1 MKNLLKISTFLLLL
15 TAFVSCDLDR
25 YPDTGIPEDQ
35 AMTNPSEAQQI
46 VFGVYSAFKNSN
58 LHSGSMVLGPDIQ
71 SDLVYAIKGYSNIY
85 GDLYRWDTKSSD
97 QYVTGV
103 YTGLYTVITR
113 CNFFTDRIG
122 AIEEEYTSSEDKTTL
137 RKCKGDIYF
146 MRALAYSD
154 LIRLYCKAYDPATAE
169 KELGVSIVT
178 TYKKSGKKPLR
189 SSLAASYK
197 QVLDDL
203 EVAEKL
209 ITRDGYGSPYITV
222 GAVNALYARVYLH
235 MQNWEKAEEYATK
248 VIENKNLSLQNV
260 NYNTYDSTL
269 NDYEYMWKY
278 DDGPEVI
285 WKISMSNTDRGG
297 SLGAPFLGTKT
308 AMGQYLPDFI
318 PAQWLLDL
326 YGDNDQR
333 YKAFFTQMQTSFAH
347 GLTWPLLTKYSGN
360 PNIDAGGQPLLTNM
374 PKVFR
379 LSEQYLI
386 RAEAR
391 YRMGN
396 ETDANKDL
404 TTLRH
409 ARITGYG
416 SSAATGEALLKEIQ
430 NERVKELCME
440 GFRLSDLKRWGKGFQ
455 RTAQAHTV
463 DGPNKLKVPATNPLF
478 TWPIPKHE
486 MDAVPGMQPNDSND

>member
-1 MKNLLKISTFLLLL
+1 MKNLLKISTLLLLL
-15 TAFVSCDLDR
+15 TAFASCDLDR

-46 VFGVYSAFKNSN
+46 VFGVYSAFKNSD
-58 LHSGSMVLGPDIQ
+58 LQSGSLALGPDIQ
-71 SDLVYAIKGYSNIY
+71 SDLVYAIKGYGNSY
-85 GDLYRWDTKSSD
+85 GDLYRWDTKSTD
-97 QYVTGV
+97 PYITKV
-103 YTGLYTVITR
+103 YKGLYTVITR

-122 AIEEEYTSSEDKTTL
+122 ALEEEFTSSEDKASL

-169 KELGVSIVT
+169 TELGVSLVT

-189 SSLAASYK
+189 ATLADSYK
-197 QVLDDL
+197 QVLEDL
-203 EVAEKL
+203 EMAEKL
-209 ITRDGYGSPYITV
+209 IIRVGYGSPYITV

-248 VIENKNLSLQNV
+248 TIEDENLALQNA
-260 NYNTYDSTL
+260 NYNTYDSKI
-269 NDYEYMWKY
+269 NDYEYLWTY

-285 WKISMSNTDRGG
+285 WKIKMSNTDRGG
-297 SLGAPFLGTKT
+297 SLGVPFLGEKLP
-308 AMGQYLPDFI
+308 MREYLPDYI

-326 YGDNDQR
+326 YGDNDLR
-333 YKAFFTQMQTSFAH
+333 YQAFFTQIKTSFAH
-347 GLTWPLLTKYSGN
+347 GLTWPLLTKYPGN
-360 PNIDAGGQPLLTNM
+360 PNIDDGGQPLLTNM

-386 RAEAR
+386 RSEAR
-391 YRMGN
+391 YRLGN
-396 ETDANKDL
+396 QTGANEDL
-404 TTLRH
+404 TTLRR
-409 ARITGYG
+409 ARIKGYG
-416 SSAATGEALLKEIQ
+416 SSSASGDKLLTEIQ

-455 RTAQAHTV
+455 RTPQAHTV
-463 DGPNKLKVPATNPLF
+463 DGPNELRVQAANPLF

-486 MDAVPGMQPNDSND
+486 MDAVPGMQPNESND